1 MKITI
6 DKIFKLMFF
15 IILFMS
21 YNVTLYGYFIPNYI
35 VISIAILVMGL
46 VFVMQ
51 LKNTNYTKK
60 NMLYIF
66 SIFLIFIIYIFRN
79 KQLIDNFLSCTLYLL
94 VFFLM
99 LILQSSDK
107 WIKIP
112 YKIVNFFTLEHVIG
126 TYFVFLFPSLYETL
140 FLPIFKSSSGYA
152 DLINQIHGNM
162 NAGFTGNY
170 GSNSNY
176 LTLGFIVLFSKCIA
190 KKKFKKTDLIML
202 SVILLAIFMTG
213 KRGPLVF
220 GIITIIVEYLFTNKS
235 KIPNKLFKL
244 SVGGIIAGTLLVIVS
259 NFVPSIALVCD
270 RLFNSKDILN
280 GREQLYNYALKLF
293 NEHTFF
299 GIGWGNFKYYY
310 SAYYNSAQ
318 LLNVHNVY
326 LQLLCETGIIGTI
339 IILFYMIKSVLKS
352 YKMQKQEVYSNYRE
366 ELIISFAIQLFVI
379 LIGVSSTPLYGIEL
393 LYIYIISCVIPFAI
407 SLNKKGEENE

>member
-1 MKITI
+1 M
-6 DKIFKLMFF
+6 
-15 IILFMS
+15 
-21 YNVTLYGYFIPNYI
+21 
-35 VISIAILVMGL
+35 ISIAILHIGL
-46 VFVMQ
+46 EFVMQ
-51 LKNTNYTKK
+51 LKNANYTKK
-60 NMLYIF
+60 NILYIF

-152 DLINQIHGNM
+152 DLINQIHANM

-310 SAYYNSAQ
+310 SEYYNFAQ

-326 LQLLCETGIIGTI
+326 LQLLCETGIVGTI

-407 SLNKKGEENE
+407 SLNKKGEENELN

>member
-21 YNVTLYGYFIPNYI
+21 YNVTLYVYFIPNYI
-35 VISIAILVMGL
+35 VISVAILVMGL

-51 LKNTNYTKK
+51 LKNANYTKK
-60 NMLYIF
+60 NILYIF

-126 TYFVFLFPSLYETL
+126 TYFVFLFPSLYKTL

-152 DLINQIHGNM
+152 DLINQIHVNM

-310 SAYYNSAQ
+310 SAYYNFAQ

-326 LQLLCETGIIGTI
+326 LQLLCETGIVGTI

>member
-35 VISIAILVMGL
+35 VISVAILVMGL

-51 LKNTNYTKK
+51 LKNANYTKK
-60 NMLYIF
+60 NILYIF

-126 TYFVFLFPSLYETL
+126 TYFVFLFPSLYKTL

-152 DLINQIHGNM
+152 DLINQIHVNM

-310 SAYYNSAQ
+310 SAYYNFAQ

-326 LQLLCETGIIGTI
+326 LQLLCETGIVGTI

>member
-6 DKIFKLMFF
+6 DKIFEFMFF
-15 IILFMS
+15 IILFIS
-21 YNVTLYGYFIPNYI
+21 YNVTLYGYFIPSY
-35 VISIAILVMGL
+35 VVVSIALLVMGL

-51 LKNTNYTKK
+51 LKNIHCRKK

-66 SIFLIFIIYIFRN
+66 SIFLIFIIYMFRN
-79 KQLIDNFLSCTLYLL
+79 KQLINDFLSCTLYLL
-94 VFFLM
+94 VFLMM
-99 LILQSSDK
+99 LILQFSDR

-126 TYFVFLFPSLYETL
+126 TFFVFLFPGVYENY

-170 GSNSNY
+170 GANSNY

-190 KKKFKKTDLIML
+190 NKKFKKTDLVML
-202 SVILLAIFMTG
+202 IVILLAIFMTG
-213 KRGPLVF
+213 KRGPVVF
-220 GIITIIVEYLFTNKS
+220 GVITIIIEYLFINKS
-235 KIPNKLFKL
+235 KIPSKIFKL
-244 SVGGIIAGTLLVIVS
+244 SLGGIIIGILLVIVS
-259 NFVPSIALVCD
+259 NFVPSIALVYD
-270 RLFNSKDILN
+270 RLFNSTDILN

-293 NEHTFF
+293 NDHTFF

-310 SAYYNSAQ
+310 GSYYNSAQ

-339 IILFYMIKSVLKS
+339 IIVFYMIKSMFKS
-352 YKMQKQEVYSNYRE
+352 YKMQKQECYRDYKN
-366 ELIISFAIQLFVI
+366 ELTISFAIQLFVI

-393 LYIYIISCVIPFAI
+393 LYIYIISGIIPYSI
-407 SLNKKGEENE
+407 SLNEKEKKNE

>member
-15 IILFMS
+15 IILFIS

-51 LKNTNYTKK
+51 LKNANYTKK
-60 NMLYIF
+60 NILYIF

-152 DLINQIHGNM
+152 DLINQIHANM

-244 SVGGIIAGTLLVIVS
+244 LVGGIIAGTLLVIVS

-310 SAYYNSAQ
+310 SEYYNFAQ

-326 LQLLCETGIIGTI
+326 LQLLCETGIVGTI

-393 LYIYIISCVIPFAI
+393 LYIYNFMCHSFC
-407 SLNKKGEENE
+407 N